1 MSRSEPSLL
10 GQCIAEFF
18 ATAVFL
24 SFGIGVVAALKLAGA
39 SLGLW
44 EISLVWGLAVALA
57 VYLSAGI
64 SGAHLNPA
72 VTIALALFAG
82 FDKRKVPFYI
92 ISQVSGAALGAL
104 LVYGLYSNLFMDYEQ
119 THHMVRGS
127 AESLELA
134 GIFSTYPHHLLSIGQ
149 AFMVEMFI
157 TMLLLWLIMA
167 IGDDHNGL
175 PRGALAPILVGLL
188 VAVIGASFG
197 PLTGFAMNPARDFG
211 PKVVAYFS
219 GWGSIAFT
227 AGRDIPYFIVPIFA
241 PIVGACLGVLG
252 YKLFFSHF
260 LLNNTVE
267 LKQTANKRISEIQ

>member
-1 MSRSEPSLL
+1 MSRSEPTLL

-24 SFGIGVVAALKLAGA
+24 SFGIGVVAALKLTGAGF
-39 SLGLW
+39 GQW
-44 EISLVWGLAVALA
+44 EISVVWGLAVALA

-82 FDKRKVPFYI
+82 FDKRKLPFYI
-92 ISQVSGAALGAL
+92 IAQVAGAAVGAL
-104 LVYGLYSNLFMDYEQ
+104 LVYGLYSNLFIDYEQ
-119 THHMVRGS
+119 SHNMVRGS
-127 AESLELA
+127 VESLELA
-134 GIFSTYPHHLLSIGQ
+134 GIFSTYPHHLLSMGQ
-149 AFMVEMFI
+149 AFLVEMFI

-167 IGDDHNGL
+167 IGDDQNGL
-175 PRGALAPILVGLL
+175 PRGALAPLLVGLL

-219 GWGSIAFT
+219 GWGPVAFT
-227 AGRDIPYFIVPIFA
+227 GGRDIAYFIVPMTA

-260 LLNNTVE
+260 LVSHQVE
-267 LKQTANKRISEIQ
+267 VPSTAEKQISDM

>member
-1 MSRSEPSLL
+1 MSRSEPTLL
-10 GQCIAEFF
+10 GQCVAEFF
-18 ATAVFL
+18 ATAIFL

-39 SLGLW
+39 DLGLW
-44 EISLVWGLAVALA
+44 EISIVWGLA

-92 ISQVSGAALGAL
+92 IAQVAGAATGAL
-104 LVYGLYSNLFMDYEQ
+104 MVYGLYSSLFLDFEQ

-127 AESLELA
+127 VESLELA
-134 GIFSTYPHHLLSIGQ
+134 GIFSTYPHHLLSLGQ

-167 IGDDHNGL
+167 IGDDSNGL
-175 PRGALAPILVGLL
+175 PRGPLAPILVGLL

-211 PKVVAYFS
+211 PKIVAYFS
-219 GWGSIAFT
+219 GWGPVAFT
-227 AGRDIPYFIVPIFA
+227 GGRDIPYFIVPILA

-260 LLNNTVE
+260 LLSNKVE
-267 LKQTANKRISEIQ
+267 ETHPVEKQVSEMQ